1 MYDDFA
7 PEKPHEPFSLRR
19 RVWLPVLA
27 SPSDVCRLVPK
38 ANTSRADDALY
49 NQWTVGYGTG
59 GHN

>member
-1 MYDDFA
+1 MADDD
-7 PEKPHEPFSLRR
+7 
-19 RVWLPVLA
+19 WQI
-27 SPSDVCRLVPK
+27 RLVPK